1 MNLEVASAWSFGLT
15 AHTATAGLAVG
26 CVVLL
31 LGMAAVGAEPT
42 PGNAPP
48 GPARAHGLLVVA
60 NKGDRTLSIVAAA
73 AGRQLAAVPEDGV
86 TGHEVAISPDGKQ
99 AFVPIYGDSGVGRP
113 GSDGRLLRVIDLAT
127 HQIVDTLDF
136 GKGIRPHCAVF
147 GPRNGLLYVTTELD
161 ESVTVIDPRTL
172 KIIGR
177 IPTGQPESHML
188 AITRDGRRGYTSNVG
203 PGTVSV
209 LDLEAKKVLA
219 VIPVVPH
226 AQRIA
231 LSVNDRLAFT
241 ADQTKPRL
249 AVIDTATN
257 GVRSW
262 IPLPGIAYGTAPTP
276 DGRWLLAT
284 IIKGNKAALVDLDSM
299 QVTRTLDVPAVPQ
312 EVVVQSDGQA
322 AYVSCDK
329 SAQVAVLDLKDWK
342 VSKLIDAGHGADGLA
357 WTAHTAAIEHR

>member
-1 MNLEVASAWSFGLT
+1 MNLEIASASGTSFAAYT
-15 AHTATAGLAVG
+15 ANAGLAVG
-26 CVVLL
+26 CVALL
-31 LGMAAVGAEPT
+31 LGMVEVGAES
-42 PGNAPP
+42 APKSEHAE
-48 GPARAHGLLVVA
+48 PAHAHGLLVVA
-60 NKGDRTLSIVAAA
+60 NKGERTLGIIDPA
-73 AGRQLAAVPEDGV
+73 AGRQVAAVPEDGV

-113 GSDGRLLRVIDLAT
+113 GSDGRLMRVIDLAT
-127 HQIVDTLDF
+127 RQIVDTLDF
-136 GKGIRPHCAVF
+136 GKGVRPHCAVF
-147 GPRNGLLYVTTELD
+147 GPGNRLLYVTTELD
-161 ESVTVIDPRTL
+161 ESVTVIDPRPL
-172 KIIGR
+172 KIVGR

-219 VIPVVPH
+219 VIAVVPK

-231 LSVNDRLAFT
+231 LSLDDRWAFT

-249 AVIDTATN
+249 AVINTATN
-257 GVRSW
+257 GIRSW

-276 DGRWLLAT
+276 DGRWLLVT
-284 IIKGNKAALVDLDSM
+284 IVKGNKVAAVDLDSM
-299 QVTRTLDVPAVPQ
+299 QVSRTLDVPSVPQ
-312 EVVVQSDGQA
+312 EIVVQPDGEA

-329 SAQVAVLDLKDWK
+329 SAQVAVLDLKAWN

-357 WTAHTAAIEHR
+357 WTAHMAASGPR